1 MKIRLNNVRLAFP
14 SLFVA
19 TTVQGQGEPAFSA
32 SFILTSDHPQLAEIR
47 AAMEKMGVEKWGAK
61 WPQVKK
67 EIESKDRMALHD
79 GDLKAEYAGYEGNFY
94 ISARNKTRPTVFD
107 RDGKTALIQADGR
120 PYAGCYVN
128 AAIELWCQDNS
139 YGKRINASLR
149 GVQFLKDGE
158 TFAGGGVASEA
169 DFDDLS
175 SEDTADNDPLFAGA

>member
-47 AAMEKMGVEKWGAK
+47 AAIDKAGADKWGAK
-61 WPQVKK
+61 WPQIKK
-67 EIESKDRMALHD
+67 TLESTDKLALHN
-79 GDLKAEYAGYEGNFY
+79 GDAKSEYEGYEGNFY
-94 ISARNKTRPTVFD
+94 ISSRNKTRPTIFD
-107 RDGKTALIQADGR
+107 RDGKTPLVQADGK

-128 AAIELWCQDNS
+128 AAIELWCQDNN

-158 TFAGGGVASEA
+158 AFAGGGVASED
-169 DFDDLS
+169 DFEDLS
-175 SEDTADNDPLFAGA
+175 ADEEGADPLFA